1 MRCKLLFI
9 AIIFFAAGN
18 FLASAEAQPRLSNSI
33 VSDEPNPPAVRNAA
47 LIALYHNLT
56 VTVALQGTGCS
67 RERSM
72 DDVALKAH
80 FSPQLVSILFAD
92 VRSLRWADPQHAG
105 KAYTI
110 KARATRFS
118 EQPPATTRV
127 RLRNRQTLHGQVRAA
142 GDLEF
147 TLAIHDSGE
156 VKRLRYRDVQGLSD
170 PATTRGRCQKDSR
183 EHWTVTGRHRHTA
196 SANSFIS
203 RTYQSDRDGPLDQ
216 KRHAGLYAV
225 RKASNMNFLVR
236 YDHSL

>member
-1 MRCKLLFI
+1 
-9 AIIFFAAGN
+9 
-18 FLASAEAQPRLSNSI
+18 
-33 VSDEPNPPAVRNAA
+33 
-47 LIALYHNLT
+47 
-56 VTVALQGTGCS
+56 
-67 RERSM
+67 M
-72 DDVALKAH
+72 DDFALKAH
-80 FSPQLVSILFAD
+80 FSPQPVSIPFAD

-170 PATTRGRCQKDSR
+170 PGNHPRQMPKR
-183 EHWTVTGRHRHTA
+183 
-196 SANSFIS
+196 FS
-203 RTYQSDRDGPLDQ
+203 RTLDRYRP
-216 KRHAGLYAV
+216 
-225 RKASNMNFLVR
+225 ASPHRLR
-236 YDHSL
+236 